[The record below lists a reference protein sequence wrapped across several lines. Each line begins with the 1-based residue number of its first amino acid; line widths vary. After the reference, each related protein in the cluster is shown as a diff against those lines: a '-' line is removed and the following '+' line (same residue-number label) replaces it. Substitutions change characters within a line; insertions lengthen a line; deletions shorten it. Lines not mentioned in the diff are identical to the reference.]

1 MKTLIKNN
9 YIQIDAIKAIVVGIA
24 RDENKDWIVLLGPIA
39 ITIHSYMFK
48 KPRRTKVGGGVEV
61 F

>member
-1 MKTLIKNN
+1 MKTLLKNN
-9 YIQIDAIKAIVVGIA
+9 YIQIDAFKAIVVGIA

-39 ITIHSYMFK
+39 ITFYSYMFK
-48 KPRRTKVGGGVEV
+48 KPRRTKVGGGVEI

>member
-1 MKTLIKNN
+1 MKRLFRNN
-9 YIQIDAIKAIVVGIA
+9 YIDVQLVKGIVVGIA
-24 RDENKDWIVLLGPIA
+24 MDESKDWVVLLGPLV

-48 KPRRTKVGGGVEV
+48 KPRRTKVGKDIVV

>member
-1 MKTLIKNN
+1 MKRLFRNN
-9 YIQIDAIKAIVVGIA
+9 YIQIDAVKGIVVGIA
-24 RDENKDWIVLLGPIA
+24 IDESKDWIVLLGPLV

-48 KPRRTKVGGGVEV
+48 KPRRTKVGKDIEV

>member
-1 MKTLIKNN
+1 MKTLLKNN
-9 YIQIDAIKAIVVGIA
+9 YIQIDAFKAVVVGIA

-39 ITIHSYMFK
+39 ITFYSYMFK

>member
-1 MKTLIKNN
+1 MKTLVRNN
-9 YIQIDAIKAIVVGIA
+9 YIQIDAVKGIVVGIVM
-24 RDENKDWIVLLGPIA
+24 DESKDWIVLLGPLV

-48 KPRRTKVGGGVEV
+48 KPRRTKVGKDIVV

>member
-1 MKTLIKNN
+1 MKRLFRNN
-9 YIQIDAIKAIVVGIA
+9 YIEVQVVKGIVVGIA
-24 RDENKDWIVLLGPIA
+24 IDENKDWIVLLGPLV
-39 ITIHSYMFK
+39 ITFYSYMFK

>member
-1 MKTLIKNN
+1 MKRLFRNN
-9 YIQIDAIKAIVVGIA
+9 YIEVQVVKGIVVGIA
-24 RDENKDWIVLLGPIA
+24 IDESKDWIVLLGPLV
-39 ITIHSYMFK
+39 ITFYSYMFK

>member
-1 MKTLIKNN
+1 MKTLLKNN
-9 YIQIDAIKAIVVGIA
+9 YIQIDAVKGIVVGIA
-24 RDENKDWIVLLGPIA
+24 MDESKDWIVLLGPLV

-48 KPRRTKVGGGVEV
+48 KPRRTKVGKDIVV

>member
-9 YIQIDAIKAIVVGIA
+9 YIQVDAIKAIVVGIG
-24 RDENKDWIVLLGPIA
+24 RDESKDWIVLLGPIV
-39 ITIHSYMFK
+39 ITFYSYMFK